1 MSVPGRSDIQ
11 GLWVGGNGL
20 AANANE
26 STPFQPGQLGK
37 VTAVANPGSGV
48 GDTPQVIQYVRRY
61 TTDSATA
68 AAGSIAFWVDLDEY
82 TVSAEGTD
90 AIGGASLPLVAGLFL
105 GANPTTENYGFIVV
119 GGGPAE
125 AVVTGTIPAGTKLV
139 CDAQVFRAV
148 AATNDDADLRAQAVM
163 VDAVTTAI
171 GTANTVLLDVI
182 RNGW

>member
-1 MSVPGRSDIQ
+1 MSVPGRSEIQ
-11 GLWVGGNGL
+11 GLWIGGDGQ

-37 VTAVANPGSGV
+37 VTSVKGANAG
-48 GDTPQVIQYVRRY
+48 TPSVLQYVRRY

-68 AAGSIAFWVDLDEY
+68 AAGSIAFWQDLDAY
-82 TVSAEGTD
+82 AVSAEGTD
-90 AIGGASLPLVAGLFL
+90 AIGAASLPLVAGVFL
-105 GANPTTENYGFIVV
+105 GANPTTENYGFIQVA
-119 GGGPAE
+119 GIAE
-125 AVVTGTIPAGTKLV
+125 AVVTGTIPAGTRLV
-139 CDAQVFRAV
+139 CDAQVLRAV
-148 AATNDDADLRAQAVM
+148 AATNDDADLHKQTIM

>member
-1 MSVPGRSDIQ
+1 MSVPGRSGIQ
-11 GLWVGGNGL
+11 GLWIGGNGL
-20 AANANE
+20 AANTNE
-26 STPFQPGQLGK
+26 SSPFQPGQLGK
-37 VTAVANPGSGV
+37 VTSVANPGTGV
-48 GDTPQVIQYVRRY
+48 GTTPQVLQYVRRY

-90 AIGGASLPLVAGLFL
+90 AIGAASLPLVAGVFL
-105 GANPTTENYGFIVV
+105 GANPTTENYGFIQVA
-119 GGGPAE
+119 GIAE
-125 AVVTGTIPAGTKLV
+125 AVVTGTIAAGTKLV

-148 AATNDDADLRAQAVM
+148 AGTNDDVDLRAQAVM

>member
-1 MSVPGRSDIQ
+1 MSVPGFAEIK
-11 GLWVGGNGL
+11 GLWIGGNGDP
-20 AANANE
+20 ANTNE

-37 VTAVANPGSGV
+37 VTAVSNDAYTNKV
-48 GDTPQVIQYVRRY
+48 PQIIQYVRRY

-90 AIGGASLPLVAGLFL
+90 AIGGASLPLVAGVFL
-105 GANPTTENYGFIVV
+105 GANPTTTNYGFIQVA
-119 GGGPAE
+119 GKAE

-139 CDAQVFRAV
+139 CDGQVLRAV
-148 AATNDDADLRAQAVM
+148 AATNDDADLRFQAVM
-163 VDAVTTAI
+163 IDAVTTAI
-171 GTANTVLLDVI
+171 GTANTVILDVI